1 MTPAQTLRTLKHA
14 GLKPEQLLF
23 NQPMNPWL
31 AMDMSG
37 LSLDSISL
45 FQFANRDEESAL
57 VGIGLGLG
65 LESKNQSKYTGP
77 FFTGIEVIA

>member
-14 GLKPEQLLF
+14 GLQPEKLLF
-23 NQPMNPWL
+23 SQPLNPWA
-31 AMDMSG
+31 AMNVSG
-37 LSLDSISL
+37 LSLDNISL

-57 VGIGLGLG
+57 VGIGLGLD
-65 LESKNQSKYTGP
+65 SQHQNKYTGP